1 MKENHI
7 YTESTPPM
15 LLIKGLKFHK
25 AVRTIM
31 DGEEV
36 YEGSLGIRK
45 GK

>member
-1 MKENHI
+1 
-7 YTESTPPM
+7 M

-45 GK
+45 GELIILPYMGII